1 MYVDYSRAG
10 VLTDIGL
17 WGIRERMSRC
27 SDDSRPAD
35 DSCTVTVVDET
46 AVDRARAALPGARGV
61 QTAADIFSALS
72 DPTRLRILLALAA
85 SELCVCD
92 LAAITGV
99 SASAVSHQLRLL
111 RDRDLVAFRRDGKRA
126 VYRLADAHVEALL
139 EQGIEH
145 AEEHS

>member
-1 MYVDYSRAG
+1 M
-10 VLTDIGL
+10 
-17 WGIRERMSRC
+17 
-27 SDDSRPAD
+27 
-35 DSCTVTVVDET
+35 
-46 AVDRARAALPGARGV
+46 AVDRARAALPDARGV

-111 RDRDLVAFRRDGKRA
+111 RDRDMVAFRRDGKRA

-145 AEEHS
+145 AEERS